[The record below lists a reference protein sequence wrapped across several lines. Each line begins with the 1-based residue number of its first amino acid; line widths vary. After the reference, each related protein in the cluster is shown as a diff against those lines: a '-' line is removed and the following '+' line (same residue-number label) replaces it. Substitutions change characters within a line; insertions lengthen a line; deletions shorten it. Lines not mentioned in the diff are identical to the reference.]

1 MELKFI
7 QGENQLEDRTVLV
20 TGASGFIGSNVSSL
34 LRKKGYNVLTTDIVG
49 NVDLKTDIRNLHTEI
64 PNLSNLHSVVHL
76 AAKISVPESFVKPEL
91 YHDVNV
97 VSTRR
102 IFESCVES
110 SVPRIVF
117 ASSAAV
123 YGDVEGGLMRIGSE
137 NTPASPYAENKKIAE
152 EMAEELSSESTK
164 ITCLRFF
171 NVYGPGQLHS
181 SPYASAI
188 PLFIEKLFRKEAITI
203 YGDGEQTRDFIHVN
217 DVSNAIIDSY
227 DFDLPPFSKYN
238 LGNGKPVSVNYL
250 VELLRHIF
258 SDFGYETEEPIYS
271 SPREGDILHSVADM
285 ATNAPFY
292 YQTDKTEISMG
303 LRDLI
308 KRTLSEN

>member
-20 TGASGFIGSNVSSL
+20 TGASGFIGSNVSSQ
-34 LRKKGYNVLTTDIVG
+34 LRKKGFNVLTTDIVG

-64 PNLSNLHSVVHL
+64 PNLSNLHSVIHL
-76 AAKISVPESFVKPEL
+76 AAKISVPESLVKPEL

-97 VSTRR
+97 VSTRK

-217 DVSNAIIDSY
+217 DVSNAIIDSF

-238 LGNGKPVSVNYL
+238 LGNGEPLSVNYL

-258 SDFGYETEEPIYS
+258 SELGVVTQEPIYS
-271 SPREGDILHSVADM
+271 NARPGDIVHSFADIS
-285 ATNAPFY
+285 TTAPFY
-292 YQTDKTEISMG
+292 FHDKRVDIKSG
-303 LRDLI
+303 LRDLV
-308 KRTLSEN
+308 KMKLSAN